1 MDMRSVPA
9 GVYLLR
15 VTAADGKEYQRKIV
29 KR

>member
-1 MDMRSVPA
+1 MNLRNVPA

-15 VTAADGKEYQRKIV
+15 VTAADGKEYGRKIV